1 METLVTAIE
10 FTTVFTFGACIGSF
24 LNVVVY
30 RIPAKISLIHPPS
43 RCPQC
48 RHQLGITENI
58 PVLGW
63 LWLKGRCRWCKA
75 KISSRYPIVEMGT
88 GLMFVLIFWR
98 FGYSLETLGYCAF
111 LSWLLSLSIIDLDT
125 MTLPSSI
132 TKSGLVLGLVFQ
144 GIVGWQA
151 AQGQGVL
158 KDTLTGSAV
167 SLCKGTL
174 PTNCFSA
181 THIANKLMFGIG
193 GAALGIWLIEI
204 IALVGL
210 LMMGQQAMGDADG
223 KLMATIGAWVG
234 WKYVFLSSFIACGL
248 GSIIGGGAIALGIIG
263 KKQPI
268 PFGPFLSLGGAL
280 SLFFGDVM
288 IDVYLNAFF
297 NF

>member
-1 METLVTAIE
+1 MATLVTAIE

-24 LNVVVY
+24 LNVVIY

-63 LWLKGRCRWCKA
+63 LWLKGYCRWCKA

-111 LSWLLSLSIIDLDT
+111 LSWLLSLSMIDLDT
-125 MTLPSSI
+125 MTLPSCL
-132 TKSGLVLGLVFQ
+132 TKSGLVLGLIFQ
-144 GIVGWQA
+144 GILGWQV
-151 AQGQGVL
+151 AQEQGVFEDIFL
-158 KDTLTGSAV
+158 QDIPGDIPSWYTAS
-167 SLCKGTL
+167 
-174 PTNCFSA
+174 PY
-181 THIANKLMFGIG
+181 IANKLMFGIG
-193 GAALGIWLIEI
+193 GAVLGIWLIEI

-234 WKYVFLSSFIACGL
+234 WKYVLLSSFIACGV

-268 PFGPFLSLGGAL
+268 PFGPFLALGGAL

-288 IDVYLNAFF
+288 IEAYLNTFF